1 MSTGFNT
8 ISWHSR
14 EGETKLKNEI
24 LANRAIYIKLGVGG
38 EWDDYCLKE
47 KQVLRIGYREIDH
60 DACLSGKKWG
70 TKILEQCRD
79 IVKGR
84 NLIAAKNHV
93 TQLRSFYEAP
103 AQDTV
108 WITFSGNCLWWC
120 TASDEIVPLDDKCK
134 IRKTSRNWS
143 NADISGNPLTF
154 DTLNGRLLATKGFMG
169 TICDVKETRY
179 LIDKLNGR
187 VSPVV
192 LAAQESL
199 ANLASRLVPL
209 IKSLKEDDFEI
220 LIDLIFRQ
228 GGFYR
233 TGKLGGTQKDIDLD
247 LINPVSGEKVIVQ
260 VKSRAEK
267 KVFDDYQS
275 RFSKMTGGYS
285 RFVFA
290 THSPTERWAESAM
303 STEGNTELWFVEK
316 IADQAARLGLAGWL
330 IDKAI

>member
-1 MSTGFNT
+1 M
-8 ISWHSR
+8 
-14 EGETKLKNEI
+14 KKEI
-24 LANRAIYIKLGVGG
+24 RASRAIYIKLGVGG

-60 DACLSGKKWG
+60 DACRNGKWD
-70 TKILEQCRD
+70 TKVLEQCRD

-84 NLIAAKNHV
+84 SLVAAKNHV

-103 AQDTV
+103 AQGTI

-120 TASDEIVPLDDKCK
+120 TASDEIELLEDKCK
-134 IRKTSRNWS
+134 IRKTSRSWS
-143 NADISGNPLTF
+143 NKDVNDKLLTF
-154 DTLNGRLLATKGFMG
+154 DTLNGRLLATKGFRQ
-169 TICDVKETRY
+169 TICDVKETHY

-187 VSPVV
+187 ISADV

-199 ANLASRLVPL
+199 INLADKLKPL
-209 IKSLKEDDFEI
+209 IEGLNEDDFEI
-220 LIDLIFRQ
+220 LLDLIFRQ

-233 TGKLGGTQKDIDLD
+233 TGKLGGTQRDIDLD

-260 VKSRAEK
+260 AKSTATG
-267 KVFDDYQS
+267 KVFKDYQS
-275 RFSKMTGGYS
+275 RFSSMSGGYS

-290 THSPTERWAESAM
+290 THSPNGKWANSVED
-303 STEGNTELWFVEK
+303 TEGNTELWLADK
-316 IADQAARLGLAGWL
+316 IAEQAARFGLAGWL

>member
-1 MSTGFNT
+1 M
-8 ISWHSR
+8 
-14 EGETKLKNEI
+14 KDEI
-24 LANRAIYIKLGVGG
+24 KASRAIYIKLGVGG

-47 KQVLRIGYREIDH
+47 NQVLRIGYREIDH
-60 DACLSGKKWG
+60 AACLSGNQWDTNVLK
-70 TKILEQCRD
+70 QCRD

-120 TASDEIVPLDDKCK
+120 KASEEIDLLDDNSK
-134 IRKTSRNWS
+134 IRKASRNWS
-143 NADISGNPLTF
+143 NADINGKPLTY
-154 DTLNGRLLATKGFMG
+154 DILNGRLLATKGFMG
-169 TICDVKETRY
+169 AICDVKETRY

-187 VSPVV
+187 LSPDV
-192 LAAQESL
+192 LYAQKSL
-199 ANLASRLVPL
+199 ANLANKLEPL
-209 IKSLKEDDFEI
+209 IRGLNEDDFEI

-247 LINPVSGEKVIVQ
+247 LINPVSGERVMVQ
-260 VKSRAEK
+260 VKSRASN
-267 KVFDDYQS
+267 KVFEVYQS
-275 RFSKMTGGYS
+275 KFSNMTGGYS

-290 THSPTERWAESAM
+290 THSPSGKWAESAK
-303 STEGNTELWFVEK
+303 NTECGIELWLVEK
-316 IADQAARLGLAGWL
+316 IAEQAARFGLAGWL

>member
-1 MSTGFNT
+1 M
-8 ISWHSR
+8 
-14 EGETKLKNEI
+14 KNEI
-24 LANRAIYIKLGVGG
+24 KASRAIYIKLGVGG

-47 KQVLRIGYREIDH
+47 FQALRIGYCEIDH
-60 DACLSGKKWG
+60 GACLSGNKWD
-70 TKILEQCRD
+70 TTVLEQCRG
-79 IVKGR
+79 IIKGR

-120 TASDEIVPLDDKCK
+120 KASDEIKLLDNNNK
-134 IRKTSRNWS
+134 IRETSRNWS
-143 NADISGNPLTF
+143 NADINGKPLTY
-154 DTLNGRLLATKGFMG
+154 DTLNGRLLATQSYRQ
-169 TICDVKETRY
+169 TICEVREKKY

-187 VSPVV
+187 VSREVSDAQKSLSG
-192 LAAQESL
+192 LADTL
-199 ANLASRLVPL
+199 KPL
-209 IKSLKEDDFEI
+209 IRSLKDYDFEI

-247 LINPVSGEKVIVQ
+247 LINPVTGEKVVVQ
-260 VKSRAEK
+260 VKSQASK
-267 KVFDDYQS
+267 KVFDIYQS
-275 RFSKMTGGYS
+275 RFNNMTGGYS

-290 THSPTERWAESAM
+290 THSPVGKWADSAKIA
-303 STEGNTELWFVEK
+303 ECGIELWLVDK
-316 IADQAARLGLAGWL
+316 IAEQAARFGLAGWL